1 MKKNNSESSGLNR
14 FSQMTTS
21 DKVFYSIITI
31 IGVLILFICI
41 YPVWFVIIASFSEP
55 QQVTSGKVWFLP
67 SLFTT
72 DGYKEILNETR
83 IWIGYRNTI
92 AYTVTGTLLSLAVTL
107 PCAYALSRKD
117 FRIRN
122 PLMVFFII
130 TMYFNGGLIPT
141 YILITNYLHM
151 NNTFWVMVIPFCLN
165 VYNMI
170 VCRTYFSSTI
180 PDELLDAAII
190 DGCSNFRF
198 FMSVVLPLSKAIIS
212 VVMLYYI
219 IGKWNEYFT
228 ALIYINDAN
237 LTTLQLVLRDIL
249 IRAETPTYVSDA
261 AIRKEM
267 LIKYTSIVVASVPV
281 LILYPFLQKYFE
293 KGVMIGS
300 IKG

>member
-1 MKKNNSESSGLNR
+1 
-14 FSQMTTS
+14 MT
-21 DKVFYSIITI
+21 KQ
-31 IGVLILFICI
+31 
-41 YPVWFVIIASFSEP
+41 E
-55 QQVTSGKVWFLP
+55 
-67 SLFTT
+67 
-72 DGYKEILNETR
+72 
-83 IWIGYRNTI
+83 
-92 AYTVTGTLLSLAVTL
+92 
-107 PCAYALSRKD
+107 
-117 FRIRN
+117 
-122 PLMVFFII
+122 II

>member
-1 MKKNNSESSGLNR
+1 MKKNSESSGLNR
-14 FSQMTTS
+14 FSQMTAS
-21 DKVFYSIITI
+21 DKVFYSVITV

-55 QQVTSGKVWFLP
+55 QQVTSGNVWLLP
-67 SLFTT
+67 SLFTA

-92 AYTVTGTLLSLAVTL
+92 AYTVSGTLLSLAVTL

-122 PLMVFFII
+122 PLMIFFII

-198 FMSVVLPLSKAIIS
+198 FLSVVLPLSKAIIS

-249 IRAETPTYVSDA
+249 LRADTPTYVSDV

-281 LILYPFLQKYFE
+281 LVLYPFLQKYFE

>member
-1 MKKNNSESSGLNR
+1 MKKNIESSGLNR
-14 FSQMTTS
+14 FSQMTAS
-21 DKVFYSIITI
+21 DKVFYSIITV
-31 IGVLILFICI
+31 IGILILFICI

-55 QQVTSGKVWFLP
+55 QQVTAGKVWLLP
-67 SLFTT
+67 SLFTA

-83 IWIGYRNTI
+83 VWIGYRNTI
-92 AYTVTGTLLSLAVTL
+92 AYTVTGTLLSLSVTL

-122 PLMVFFII
+122 PLMIFFII

-198 FMSVVLPLSKAIIS
+198 FLSVVLPLSKAIVS

-249 IRAETPTYVSDA
+249 IRADTPTYVSDV